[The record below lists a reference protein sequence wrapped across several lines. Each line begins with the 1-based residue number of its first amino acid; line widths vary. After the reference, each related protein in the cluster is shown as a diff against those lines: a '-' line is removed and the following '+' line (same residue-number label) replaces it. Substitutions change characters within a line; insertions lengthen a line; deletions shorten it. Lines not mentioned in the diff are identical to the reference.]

1 MKFIILVLIFF
12 AYNSVFSVE
21 YTENHLKLADELIDI
36 SEMNGVD
43 VSSIAAEVLDYFK
56 ISPDIKN
63 YQEVKD
69 AYIDSF
75 KNDYLVQMREIYVS
89 YYSEDDIR
97 ELLQFYKSDIGQ
109 KVLKNSGQLRN
120 DIELS
125 SELWTE
131 KIYSKLESMVDEERK

>member
-36 SEMNGVD
+36 SEINRIEIDAMVT
-43 VSSIAAEVLDYFK
+43 EVLEYLQ
-56 ISPDIKN
+56 ISTELEN
-63 YQEVKD
+63 YQEIRD
-69 AYIDSF
+69 TYIDLF
-75 KNDYLVQMREIYVS
+75 INDYLVQMREIYVS
-89 YYSEDDIR
+89 YYSEDDIK
-97 ELLQFYKSDIGQ
+97 ELLQFYKSEIGQ

-131 KIYSKLESMVDEERK
+131 KIYSKLESMVNEERK